1 MKSMMWMSLA
11 VASLFLLTCSSV
23 ESCICMGMH
32 LQRDVCTSNVV
43 IKGKFLR
50 FAKPSQTPNTGRSMP
65 IYTFDVDVQEVFK
78 GGERI
83 RIMNFTTTSTRCT
96 FEMNP
101 CNLNVEYVIAG
112 NIGPGSVELNSCN
125 YIKPWSELSS
135 EQVVGLRGAYAE
147 GCSCEVA
154 TKKYIFGKNQC
165 IFDVPGPQGTDQ
177 DLTKRCLLNVDGTCS
192 WKPMA

>member
-32 LQRDVCTSNVV
+32 LQRDVCTSDIV

-50 FAKPSQTPNTGRSMP
+50 FAKASQTANTGRSMP
-65 IYTFDVDVQEVFK
+65 IFTFDVEVQEVFK
-78 GGERI
+78 GGEQI
-83 RIMNFTTTSTRCT
+83 RGMNFTTTSTRCT

-101 CNLNVEYVIAG
+101 SNLNLEHVIAG

-147 GCSCEVA
+147 GCRCENPA
-154 TKKYIFGKNQC
+154 TTEQLHHICTNSTLHVSQHGHCPASHGLMCFN
-165 IFDVPGPQGTDQ
+165 
-177 DLTKRCLLNVDGTCS
+177 L
-192 WKPMA
+192 KPVR